1 MLLRITKNI
10 VRKVRRFSGDVDLD
24 VDLYERRE
32 FRSGEAF
39 VALARL
45 GKVFVLEG
53 VGSVA
58 LPRHAFRL
66 YRLNLLFAKLWT
78 RTPSVALVCRE
89 LRAIGLRRCSR
100 RWVLRRRDSL
110 LRMGVRLRSP
120 GLRVGPCLN

>member
-10 VRKVRRFSGDVDLD
+10 VRKVRTFSGDVDL
-24 VDLYERRE
+24 YKRRE
-32 FRSGEAF
+32 FRRGEAF
-39 VALARL
+39 VALARS
-45 GKVFVLEG
+45 GKLFVLEG
-53 VGSVA
+53 LGAVT
-58 LPRHAFRL
+58 LPRHAFKL
-66 YRLNLLFAKLWT
+66 YPLDPLFVKLWA

-120 GLRVGPCLN
+120 GLRVGPSLN

>member
-1 MLLRITKNI
+1 MLLRITKDI
-10 VRKVRRFSGDVDLD
+10 VRKVHAYSGDVDMY
-24 VDLYERRE
+24 VRRE

-58 LPRHAFRL
+58 LPRHAFSL
-66 YRLNLLFAKLWT
+66 YRLNPLFVRLWT
-78 RTPSVALVCRE
+78 RIPSVVLVCRE
-89 LRAIGLRRCSR
+89 LRAIGLRQCSR
-100 RWVLRRRDSL
+100 RWVRRRRDSL

-120 GLRVGPCLN
+120 GLRVGPSLN